1 MAPRKGNDCGIYEL
15 CSLPGKLRA
24 QNTVAEDLNVLQR
37 ENLMSAVGE
46 VSEEAPAELVIQS
59 WSHLTGCK
67 PVWQQGVFYR
77 WVLDIL
83 KQNPLV
89 SHLVPWIN
97 SSVILLC

>member
-15 CSLPGKLRA
+15 CSFPGKLRA

-37 ENLMSAVGE
+37 ENLLMSAVVG

-59 WSHLTGCK
+59 WSHLTRCK

-83 KQNPLV
+83 KQNSLV
-89 SHLVPWIN
+89 RHLVPWIKT
-97 SSVILLC
+97 LW